1 MERKKLELNDKSN
14 DTPEADVCAT
24 EDASEKLL
32 EERGTRGI
40 VWVSLAFS
48 AINSGGWSG
57 SRRWPVRQRTSS
69 GLDQLFGRRGE
80 LRGLVEDSNLS
91 HRTSVH
97 KAVGGGRVADLLLW
111 RRWCSGAM
119 LLVSATTMYYLFEIA
134 GYDFLPFV
142 ANVLLLFVVILFFWA
157 KSASLLNRPLPP
169 IPNMEISERTIGMVS
184 DELHGWINCVLA
196 IAHDIT
202 IGRNLKLFIKV
213 AVGLWFVSFIGS
225 LVNFLTLVYI
235 GVIFILSVPL
245 VYDKFQHQIDEK
257 LSVADRTIQEQF
269 RKIDET
275 VLSRLP
281 FFSNKEKKMQ

>member
-1 MERKKLELNDKSN
+1 
-14 DTPEADVCAT
+14 
-24 EDASEKLL
+24 
-32 EERGTRGI
+32 
-40 VWVSLAFS
+40 
-48 AINSGGWSG
+48 
-57 SRRWPVRQRTSS
+57 
-69 GLDQLFGRRGE
+69 
-80 LRGLVEDSNLS
+80 
-91 HRTSVH
+91 
-97 KAVGGGRVADLLLW
+97 
-111 RRWCSGAM
+111 M

-202 IGRNLKLFIKV
+202 IGCC
-213 AVGLWFVSFIGS
+213 W
-225 LVNFLTLVYI
+225 LV
-235 GVIFILSVPL
+235 
-245 VYDKFQHQIDEK
+245 FQHQIDEK